1 MKSIQTVT
9 SASNPRIRLLKS
21 LQTVKGRRE
30 SGLFP
35 AEGLRLT
42 SEIRTPWEAET
53 VVLSDSFWEE
63 YRERLPQIVT
73 DALAQGRDVLQ
84 VPDTLFQTICETQ
97 HPQGILAAVRRPE
110 FRPEDIARGERPF
123 LIALENVQDPG
134 NAGTILRTA
143 DAAGADGVLLSKG
156 CVDIY
161 SPKAVRASMGSVFH
175 IPAAYTDDFPGTL
188 RRLQAD
194 GIRVFAAYLDGS
206 RSLYDADLSGGS
218 VILIGNEGNGLSAD
232 IAALADERI
241 RIPQP
246 GRAESLN
253 ASAAAA
259 VIIYEALRQ
268 RLGGEAHAY

>member
-1 MKSIQTVT
+1 MNQVQMVT
-9 SASNPRIRLLKS
+9 SAANPRIRLLKS
-21 LQTVKGRRE
+21 LQSVKGRRE

-42 SEIRTPWEAET
+42 GEIKAPWKAET
-53 VVLSDSFWEE
+53 VALSASF
-63 YRERLPQIVT
+63 YDANRDALPQVVT
-73 DALAQGRDVLQ
+73 DTLQAGGDVLC
-84 VPDTLFQTICETQ
+84 VPDALFGTLCETQ

-110 FRPEDIARGERPF
+110 MRPDDIAAGNTPF
-123 LIALENVQDPG
+123 IIALENVQDPG

-143 DAAGADGVLLSKG
+143 DAAGADGILLSKG
-156 CVDIY
+156 CVDIF

-175 IPAAYTDDFPGTL
+175 IPAVYTDDLRGTL
-188 RRLQAD
+188 RRLQET

-218 VILIGNEGNGLSAD
+218 VILIGNEGSGLSAD
-232 IAALADERI
+232 VAEMADERI

-268 RLGGEAHAY
+268 RLGGERNAY